1 MGLKHYCQELS
12 IFIIL
17 KALFFLLQ
25 LNLPLRHLFCFSV
38 FILVSILNFKNICFF
53 IPSPLP
59 LSFLSI
65 SDYLFVFY
73 LFLISFL
80 YRCYPLHPLR
90 IPTLLLSP
98 SPAVISKRL
107 PHQMASDPHIDVF
120 NKWIFGG
127 ARKFHFN
134 LIQLKFLVYAR
145 TKQIIQN
152 VYYA

>member
-1 MGLKHYCQELS
+1 MSRIIHFYNSKSTFLLITIKSSTPAS
-12 IFIIL
+12 I
-17 KALFFLLQ
+17 LFF
-25 LNLPLRHLFCFSV
+25 SV
-38 FILVSILNFKNICFF
+38 YARIYLEFQKYLFF